1 MEAKVSSLEKA
12 IESLLKEKEKGILL
26 VMKTVYWLCKEGN
39 LPLVLQLCW
48 PFLNLWI
55 LHTFKNYKSLWW
67 KCNIDI
73 WYYCKWNAGG
83 HSTNN
88 NTGNKQD
95 SPCTGI
101 LVDKS
106 TDINLTKM
114 LVIYAQMIKVDSLKP
129 VTRFLTN
136 VHVVVDGKVAKITKS
151 IIKAL
156 SEQNVSVQKLTG
168 LGSDGAS
175 VMTGK

>member
-1 MEAKVSSLEKA
+1 M
-12 IESLLKEKEKGILL
+12 
-26 VMKTVYWLCKEGN
+26 
-39 LPLVLQLCW
+39 
-48 PFLNLWI
+48 
-55 LHTFKNYKSLWW
+55 
-67 KCNIDI
+67 
-73 WYYCKWNAGG
+73 
-83 HSTNN
+83 
-88 NTGNKQD
+88 
-95 SPCTGI
+95 
-101 LVDKS
+101 DKS

-114 LVIYAQMIKVDSLKP
+114 LVIYAQMIKVGSLKP

-168 LGSDGAS
+168 LGSGGAS